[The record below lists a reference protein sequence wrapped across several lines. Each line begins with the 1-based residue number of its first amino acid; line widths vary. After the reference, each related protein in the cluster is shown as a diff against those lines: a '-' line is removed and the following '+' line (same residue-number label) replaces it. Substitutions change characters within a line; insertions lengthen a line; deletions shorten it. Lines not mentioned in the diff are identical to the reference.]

1 MEEKMRI
8 SKEVMSGAVKIFDK
22 HFPKDRSMKIN
33 EKKQIVKFFIN
44 LNEFAN
50 KNNIQVSKKHFEYL
64 QKH

>member
-1 MEEKMRI
+1 MRI
-8 SKEVMSGAVKIFDK
+8 SKEVMSGALEIFDK
-22 HFPKDRSMKIN
+22 HFPKERSMKIN

-44 LNEFAN
+44 LNIFCN

>member
-1 MEEKMRI
+1 MRI
-8 SKEVMSGAVKIFDK
+8 SKEVMSGALKIFDK

-50 KNNIQVSKKHFEYL
+50 KNNIKINKKHFEYL
-64 QKH
+64 QSKI

>member
-1 MEEKMRI
+1 MRI
-8 SKEVMSGAVKIFDK
+8 TKEIINKSVEIFDK

-50 KNNIQVSKKHFEYL
+50 KNNIKINKKG
-64 QKH
+64 